1 MRAMPTTA
9 TAEWRFMGQGEV
21 SPRPFGGTESELSL
35 YRGETAALLRRY
47 VRASVEVGRLPSVLG
62 WEFFRSKGSSNT
74 NRNFEGKRQTNR
86 PVDRLTDASLPLCPT
101 CWALGGQGP
110 REHGRT
116 HTCVPGLLLLL
127 EDRSSIATPVVPLRR
142 LCLQYGRSCRL
153 HTKRPRN
160 SCHRRLHGGACCRD
174 AWRCS

>member
-74 NRNFEGKRQTNR
+74 NRNFEDVVIFVTDMERAIDKLTALDKKLLFMNVLEEYYI
-86 PVDRLTDASLPLCPT
+86 PDMARLLSCNERTVRRGLQN
-101 CWALGGQGP
+101 ALDNLS
-110 REHGRT
+110 E
-116 HTCVPGLLLLL
+116 LLLAG
-127 EDRSSIATPVVPLRR
+127 EMMGEIGCQEGKNYKRGVSRSKE
-142 LCLQYGRSCRL
+142 GRNKVR
-153 HTKRPRN
+153 
-160 SCHRRLHGGACCRD
+160 
-174 AWRCS
+174 

>member
-62 WEFFRSKGSSNT
+62 REFFRSKGSSNT
-74 NRNFEGKRQTNR
+74 NRNFEDVVIFVTDMERAIDKLTALDKKLLFMNVLEEYYI
-86 PVDRLTDASLPLCPT
+86 PDMARLLSCNERTVRRGLQN
-101 CWALGGQGP
+101 ALDNLS
-110 REHGRT
+110 E
-116 HTCVPGLLLLL
+116 LLLAG
-127 EDRSSIATPVVPLRR
+127 EMMGEIGCQEGKNYKRGVSRSKEGENKVR
-142 LCLQYGRSCRL
+142 
-153 HTKRPRN
+153 
-160 SCHRRLHGGACCRD
+160 
-174 AWRCS
+174 